1 MKIVGKI
8 DFANITA
15 KPKRKLRKDESYVSD
30 SNGNCK
36 IFRNQEKALKYFT
49 KKLLNINNK
58 LKIQCLK

>member
-8 DFANITA
+8 DFNNLTT

-36 IFRNQEKALKYFT
+36 IFRNQDKALNYFS
-49 KKLLNINNK
+49 KS
-58 LKIQCLK
+58 

>member
-36 IFRNQEKALKYFT
+36 IFRNQEKALNYFT
-49 KKLLNINNK
+49 KKLLVS
-58 LKIQCLK
+58 